1 MQNDANVV
9 HLTRVASEPS
19 PNAGAG
25 RLPVILVQVRD
36 KAALQLKQ
44 ALQALFDNADDT
56 LFEMADRATSNLE
69 QNAFFEAMRDLR
81 LKRKSIERV
90 YLQKVFEE
98 FSALNQ
104 VQSGKSVPT
113 LDTVSFDSLSLVQN
127 EELEESVAVDAM
139 VARVMSRD
147 ATALAHLSTRLNT
160 LVGRKVD
167 EKSNPL
173 APRPL
178 TAAFLDA
185 CQGLGVE
192 IKVKLIILKL
202 FEKYV
207 LAHCDQLYAE
217 ANQILVAAGVLPELK
232 SALPRRQPAV
242 RPEAVRDAGTLQAQ
256 AALLDGGQQEVFGA
270 LQELLAQ
277 VRDNPSF
284 YRRETPEN
292 AAPISSNDLMRLL
305 SHLQQH
311 LPGPG
316 AAEFDVRD
324 GVDQLLQRV
333 SHKSGR
339 SRVVGQVD
347 DDVINLVSMLFEFIL
362 DDRTLPDSLKALI
375 GRMQIPMLK
384 VALLDKTFFSRGSH
398 PARRLL
404 NEIASAS
411 LGWAEHNDA
420 RRDSLYQKIE
430 QVVMRLLNDFVDDPA
445 IFAELLEDF
454 IAFTGDERRRS
465 ELLEQRTRD
474 AEEGRAKAELA
485 RQDVEQVLNQRLL
498 GKVLPEVVVRLLRD
512 AWSKVMLLICL
523 KHGKASAEWREAL
536 DTMDELIWSVGPH
549 DDPLSRQQ
557 LLERVPGLLKALRE
571 GLASAAFDPFSTGE
585 FFSQLETLHVQGL
598 QRDKRGEAAVADS
611 PLLDEASPG
620 TAAEKPRAP
629 VMLRVVEEIVLTSP
643 DAAPAPVESEV
654 RLPDNDEALLLLALA
669 LEKFSGWR
677 RRIQRDGAWL
687 AWLSLV
693 EDLPSVSRRSWLGL
707 LLAVVLPLLPLALLL
722 TLLQPLAYGWLSL
735 PLHLLVVVYSLGRGD
750 VMADLGPFRDA
761 WRREEAQAAFHVA
774 ERDLGILGG
783 SESELI
789 GRVHGHLLWQGYQ
802 SFFAVIFWYALL
814 GPVAALAYRLLALA
828 LEHARQPALRE
839 QAARVRHILDW
850 LPVRALV
857 LSFALVGNFLAVIR
871 VLLHWLLAWDISAA
885 ALLGKAGRVASD
897 VEAVELGAAG
907 VASLDALWQLLVR
920 AAVLWYAVFAFCALF
935 L

>member
-98 FSALNQ
+98 FSALHQ
-104 VQSGKSVPT
+104 VQTGKSVPT

-147 ATALAHLSTRLNT
+147 ASALAHLSTRLNT

-571 GLASAAFDPFSTGE
+571 
-585 FFSQLETLHVQGL
+585 
-598 QRDKRGEAAVADS
+598 
-611 PLLDEASPG
+611 
-620 TAAEKPRAP
+620 
-629 VMLRVVEEIVLTSP
+629 
-643 DAAPAPVESEV
+643 
-654 RLPDNDEALLLLALA
+654 
-669 LEKFSGWR
+669 
-677 RRIQRDGAWL
+677 
-687 AWLSLV
+687 
-693 EDLPSVSRRSWLGL
+693 
-707 LLAVVLPLLPLALLL
+707 
-722 TLLQPLAYGWLSL
+722 
-735 PLHLLVVVYSLGRGD
+735 
-750 VMADLGPFRDA
+750 
-761 WRREEAQAAFHVA
+761 EAQAAFHVA

>member
-9 HLTRVASEPS
+9 HLTRIASEPS

-104 VQSGKSVPT
+104 VQPGRSVPT
-113 LDTVSFDSLSLVQN
+113 LDSVSFDSLSLVQN

-147 ATALAHLSTRLNT
+147 ATALAHLGTRLNT

-167 EKSNPL
+167 EKNNPL
-173 APRPL
+173 GPRPL

-217 ANQILVAAGVLPELK
+217 ANQVLVAAGVLPELK
-232 SALPRRQPAV
+232 SALPRRNPAA
-242 RPEAVRDAGTLQAQ
+242 RSEAVRDSDALQAQ

-270 LQELLAQ
+270 LQELLSQ
-277 VRDNPSF
+277 VRANPSF
-284 YRRETPEN
+284 YRREIPEN

-305 SHLQQH
+305 SHLQH
-311 LPGPG
+311 LPSASG
-316 AAEFDVRD
+316 AEFDVRD

-474 AEEGRAKAELA
+474 AEEGRARAELA

-536 DTMDELIWSVGPH
+536 ATMDELIWSVEPH

-598 QRDKRGEAAVADS
+598 QRDKRGEAADI
-611 PLLDEASPG
+611 PLLDEPSSD
-620 TAAEKPRAP
+620 TLSEKPRAP
-629 VMLRVVEEIVLTSP
+629 VMLRVVEEIVLSSP
-643 DAAPAPVESEV
+643 EVATPPSESEV
-654 RLPDNDEALLLLALA
+654 RLADDDEALL
-669 LEKFSGWR
+669 
-677 RRIQRDGAWL
+677 
-687 AWLSLV
+687 
-693 EDLPSVSRRSWLGL
+693 
-707 LLAVVLPLLPLALLL
+707 
-722 TLLQPLAYGWLSL
+722 
-735 PLHLLVVVYSLGRGD
+735 
-750 VMADLGPFRDA
+750 
-761 WRREEAQAAFHVA
+761 
-774 ERDLGILGG
+774 
-783 SESELI
+783 
-789 GRVHGHLLWQGYQ
+789 RVD
-802 SFFAVIFWYALL
+802 
-814 GPVAALAYRLLALA
+814 
-828 LEHARQPALRE
+828 ALR
-839 QAARVRHILDW
+839 
-850 LPVRALV
+850 
-857 LSFALVGNFLAVIR
+857 VGSWVEIQEDAEHKLRCKLAAVIR
-871 VLLHWLLAWDISAA
+871 PTGRYIFVNRTGMKVLEKTRMGLAVEFRREAVRLLDD
-885 ALLGKAGRVASD
+885 ALLFDRALESVIGNLRRLK
-897 VEAVELGAAG
+897 GA
-907 VASLDALWQLLVR
+907 
-920 AAVLWYAVFAFCALF
+920 
-935 L
+935 

>member
-498 GKVLPEVVVRLLRD
+498 GK
-512 AWSKVMLLICL
+512 
-523 KHGKASAEWREAL
+523 
-536 DTMDELIWSVGPH
+536 
-549 DDPLSRQQ
+549 
-557 LLERVPGLLKALRE
+557 
-571 GLASAAFDPFSTGE
+571 
-585 FFSQLETLHVQGL
+585 
-598 QRDKRGEAAVADS
+598 
-611 PLLDEASPG
+611 
-620 TAAEKPRAP
+620 
-629 VMLRVVEEIVLTSP
+629 
-643 DAAPAPVESEV
+643 
-654 RLPDNDEALLLLALA
+654 
-669 LEKFSGWR
+669 
-677 RRIQRDGAWL
+677 
-687 AWLSLV
+687 
-693 EDLPSVSRRSWLGL
+693 DLPSVSRRSWLGL

>member
-147 ATALAHLSTRLNT
+147 ASALAHLSTRLNT

-178 TAAFLDA
+178 TSAFLDA

-498 GKVLPEVVVRLLRD
+498 GKVLP
-512 AWSKVMLLICL
+512 
-523 KHGKASAEWREAL
+523 
-536 DTMDELIWSVGPH
+536 
-549 DDPLSRQQ
+549 
-557 LLERVPGLLKALRE
+557 
-571 GLASAAFDPFSTGE
+571 
-585 FFSQLETLHVQGL
+585 
-598 QRDKRGEAAVADS
+598 
-611 PLLDEASPG
+611 
-620 TAAEKPRAP
+620 
-629 VMLRVVEEIVLTSP
+629 
-643 DAAPAPVESEV
+643 
-654 RLPDNDEALLLLALA
+654 
-669 LEKFSGWR
+669 
-677 RRIQRDGAWL
+677 
-687 AWLSLV
+687 
-693 EDLPSVSRRSWLGL
+693 
-707 LLAVVLPLLPLALLL
+707 LLPLALLL

-789 GRVHGHLLWQGYQ
+789 GRVHSHLLWQGYQ